1 MAVQI
6 AIFPLLD
13 PLGILRLA
21 HDLCI
26 FSLWNPD
33 NSNDCVHFVRHL
45 PFSSYFCCRMH
56 PLDACWHVFFSFFRL
71 FFENVLPALSGK
83 HIFEKQLQALSMSF
97 CPFLLC
103 ADAVPG
109 GFRRGPDCWDVR
121 LAQQNILVWHMDP
134 PRSG

>member
-6 AIFPLLD
+6 AIFPLFG
-13 PLGILRLA
+13 PRGILRFA

-33 NSNDCVHFVRHL
+33 NSKDCVHFVRHL
-45 PFSSYFCCRMH
+45 PFSLYFCYRMQ
-56 PLDACWHVFFSFFRL
+56 LLAACWHVFFSLFRL
-71 FFENVLPALSGK
+71 FFENMLRALSGK
-83 HIFEKQLQALSMSF
+83 HIFEKPLQAYSLS
-97 CPFLLC
+97 CRPFLLC

-109 GFRRGPDCWDVR
+109 GFRRGPDFWDVR

-134 PRSG
+134 P